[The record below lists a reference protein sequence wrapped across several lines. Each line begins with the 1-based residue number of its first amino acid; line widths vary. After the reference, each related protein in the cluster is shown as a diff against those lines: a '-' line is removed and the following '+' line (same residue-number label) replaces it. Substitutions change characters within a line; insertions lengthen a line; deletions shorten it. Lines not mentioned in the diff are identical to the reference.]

1 MLTRQAMHSHK
12 EYDVCL
18 LLEGTYP
25 FVAGGVSSWIHNLIK
40 GMPELTF
47 TSVCILASSREQ
59 AAYRYDVPDNFVD
72 PQIVYLHDP
81 VEISRNPFQKI
92 SRKNMKL
99 LRQFHARMDRNDI
112 TMMKDMVE
120 LFRDEKFPLSELF
133 HGKKAWDMLM
143 EYYRAGSDKESLIDY
158 FWTFRFTH
166 LPLFKM
172 LPLDL
177 PKARVYHT
185 ISTGYAGFLGVIARI
200 MTGRPLL
207 LTEHGI
213 YVKERKIE
221 ISQAEWVYRKEDER
235 LRVQSKLGAFQTFW
249 IRMFEQLA
257 QLCYDY
263 SSAIYTL
270 YEGNRQLEIQAG
282 ADPDKIRIIPN
293 GISLDNFLGLKASD
307 HDYQGQT
314 EFAVGFVG
322 RVVPIK
328 DVKTFLR
335 AIKIVALEIE
345 NLKVFIM
352 GPTKE
357 DEKYYQECM
366 HLVHLLHL
374 EKIVEFTGKVN
385 VADYLPDLDLIV
397 LTSISEAQPLVIME
411 ANCAGVPAVAS
422 DVGSCR
428 ELLEGRTAADQALG
442 PSGILTRVA
451 DPVDTGKAILT
462 ILTSP
467 LLRQRMARAGIERVK
482 TFYKESDLNEKYL
495 NIYKDY
501 MAMDDLE

>member
-1 MLTRQAMHSHK
+1 MSSHK
-12 EYDVCL
+12 KYDVCL

-25 FVAGGVSSWIHNLIK
+25 FVSGGVSSWIHNLIK

-47 TSVCILASSREQ
+47 TAVCILASSKEK
-59 AAYRYDVPDNFVD
+59 AEYRYDVPDNFVD
-72 PQIVYLHDP
+72 PKIIYLHDKVDIP
-81 VEISRNPFQKI
+81 RNPFKKI
-92 SRKNMKL
+92 SRKNMEKL
-99 LRQFHARMDRNDI
+99 RLFHSSLDRNDI
-112 TMMKDMVE
+112 SMMKDMVG
-120 LFRDEKFPLSELF
+120 LFRHDKFPLSELF
-133 HGKKAWDMLM
+133 HGKKSWDLLVDRYGP
-143 EYYRAGSDKESLIDY
+143 ESSKESFIDY

-166 LPLFKM
+166 LPIFKM
-172 LPLDL
+172 LSLEL
-177 PKARVYHT
+177 PEARVYHT
-185 ISTGYAGFLGVIARI
+185 ISTGYAGLLGVIARV

-221 ISQAEWVYRKEDER
+221 ISQAEWVYRREDER
-235 LRVQSKLGAFQTFW
+235 MRIESKLGAFQTFW
-249 IRMFEQLA
+249 IRMFEQLGR
-257 QLCYDY
+257 LCYDY

-270 YEGNRQLEIQAG
+270 YEGNRQLEIQEG

-293 GISLDNFLGLKASD
+293 GISLDNFLGLKPAD
-307 HDYQGQT
+307 HNYQGQT
-314 EFAVGFVG
+314 EFAIGFVG

-335 AIKIVALEIE
+335 AIKIVAGKIE
-345 NLKVFIM
+345 NLKVYIM
-352 GPTKE
+352 GPTEEDKE
-357 DEKYYQECM
+357 YYEECVN
-366 HLVHLLHL
+366 LVRLLHL
-374 EKIVEFTGKVN
+374 EKVVEFTGKVK
-385 VADYLPDLDLIV
+385 VTDYLPTLDLIV

-428 ELLEGRTAADQALG
+428 ELLEGRSVADQALG
-442 PSGILTRVA
+442 PSGIVTKVA
-451 DPVDTGKAILT
+451 DPVSTGEAILK

-467 LLRQRMARAGIERVK
+467 ILRQRMSRAGIERVK
-482 TFYKESDLNEKYL
+482 TYYKESDLNETYL

>member
-1 MLTRQAMHSHK
+1 MSLDK

-25 FVAGGVSSWIHNLIK
+25 FVSGGVSSWIHNLIK

-47 TSVCILASSREQ
+47 SSVCILASSKEK
-59 AAYRYDVPDNFVD
+59 AEYRYDVPDNFAE
-72 PQIVYLHDP
+72 PRIVYLHDP
-81 VEISRNPFQKI
+81 VEIPKNPFQWI
-92 SRKNMKL
+92 SRTNMKT
-99 LRQFHARMDRNDI
+99 LRQFHYGMDRNDI
-112 TMMKDMVE
+112 TLLKDIVE
-120 LFRDEKFPLSELF
+120 LFRDEKFPLSGLF
-133 HGKKAWDMLM
+133 HDKMAWDLLV
-143 EYYRAGSDKESLIDY
+143 ERYKLDSEDESFIDY

-166 LPLFKM
+166 LPIFKM
-172 LPLDL
+172 LSLEL
-177 PKARVYHT
+177 PRAKVYHT
-185 ISTGYAGFLGVIARI
+185 ISTGYAGLLGVIARI

-221 ISQAEWVYRKEDER
+221 ISQAEWVYRKGDER
-235 LRVQSKLGAFQTFW
+235 LRVESHLGAFQAFW

-257 QLCYDY
+257 RLCYDY

-270 YEGNRQLEIQAG
+270 YEGNRQLEIQEG

-293 GISLDNFLGLKASD
+293 GINLDNFLGLKAAD

-314 EFAVGFVG
+314 EFSVGFVG

-335 AIKIVALEIE
+335 AIKIVALKIE
-345 NLKVFIM
+345 KLKVFIM
-352 GPTKE
+352 GPTEE
-357 DEKYYQECM
+357 DEEYYEECVN
-366 HLVHLLHL
+366 LVRLLHL
-374 EKIVEFTGKVN
+374 EDIVEFTGKVR
-385 VADYLPDLDLIV
+385 VTDYLPNLDVIV
-397 LTSISEAQPLVIME
+397 LTSISEAQPLVLME
-411 ANCAGVPAVAS
+411 ASCAGVPSVAS

-428 ELLEGRTAADQALG
+428 ELLEGRTAADQAIG
-442 PSGILTRVA
+442 PSGIVTKVA
-451 DPVDTGKAILT
+451 DPIGTGEAILT
-462 ILTSP
+462 ILTNP
-467 LLRQRMARAGIERVK
+467 ILRQQMSRAGIERVK
-482 TFYKESDLNEKYL
+482 TFYKESALNEAYL

>member
-1 MLTRQAMHSHK
+1 MSSDK

-25 FVAGGVSSWIHNLIK
+25 FVAGGVSTWIHNLIK

-47 TSVCILASSREQ
+47 TAVCILASSKEK
-59 AAYRYDVPDNFVD
+59 AKYRYDVPDNFVD

-81 VEISRNPFQKI
+81 VEISQNPFKKI
-92 SRKNMKL
+92 SRKDMEN
-99 LRQFHARMDRNDI
+99 LRRFHYHMDRNDI
-112 TMMKDMVE
+112 SMMREMVE
-120 LFRDEKFPLSELF
+120 LFRDGKFPLSELF
-133 HGKKAWDMLM
+133 HGKKAWDMLV
-143 EYYRAGSDKESLIDY
+143 ERYKPDTNDESFIDY

-166 LPLFKM
+166 LPIFKM

-177 PKARVYHT
+177 PKAKVYHT
-185 ISTGYAGFLGVIARI
+185 ISTGYAGLLGVIARV

-221 ISQAEWVYRKEDER
+221 ISQAEWVYRKKEER
-235 LRVQSKLGAFQTFW
+235 LRIDSKLGAFQTFW

-257 QLCYDY
+257 RLCYDY
-263 SSAIYTL
+263 SSSIYTL
-270 YEGNRQLEIQAG
+270 YEGNRQLEIQEG

-293 GISLDNFLGLKASD
+293 GISLDNFLGLKAED

-335 AIKIVALEIE
+335 AIKIVAIKIE
-345 NLKVFIM
+345 KLKVYIM
-352 GPTKE
+352 GPTEEDKE
-357 DEKYYQECM
+357 YYEECVN
-366 HLVHLLHL
+366 LVRLLHL
-374 EKIVEFTGKVN
+374 EDVVEFTGKVK
-385 VADYLPDLDLIV
+385 VTDYLPNLDVIV

-411 ANCAGVPAVAS
+411 ANCAGIPAVAS

-428 ELLEGRTAADQALG
+428 ELLEGRTVADQALG
-442 PSGILTRVA
+442 PSGLVTKVA
-451 DPVDTGKAILT
+451 DPVSTGEAILK

-467 LLRQRMARAGIERVK
+467 ILRQRMSRAGIERVK
-482 TFYKESDLNEKYL
+482 TFYKESDLNKTYL
-495 NIYKDY
+495 TIYKDY
-501 MAMDDLE
+501 MAMDNLE

>member
-1 MLTRQAMHSHK
+1 MSSDK

-25 FVAGGVSSWIHNLIK
+25 FVAGGVSTWIHNLIK

-47 TSVCILASSREQ
+47 TAVCILASSKEK
-59 AAYRYDVPDNFVD
+59 AEYRYDVPDNFVD

-81 VEISRNPFQKI
+81 VEIPKNPFKRI
-92 SRKNMKL
+92 SSKDMEALKR
-99 LRQFHARMDRNDI
+99 FHYRMDRSDI
-112 TMMKDMVE
+112 SMMRGMVE
-120 LFRDEKFPLSELF
+120 LFRDERFPLSELF
-133 HGKKAWDMLM
+133 HGKKAWDLLV
-143 EYYRAGSDKESLIDY
+143 ERYKPETNNESFIDY

-166 LPLFKM
+166 LPIFKM

-185 ISTGYAGFLGVIARI
+185 ISTGYAGLLGVIARV

-221 ISQAEWVYRKEDER
+221 ISQAEWVYRKKDER
-235 LRVQSKLGAFQTFW
+235 LRIDSKLGAFQTFW

-257 QLCYDY
+257 RLCYDY

-270 YEGNRQLEIQAG
+270 YEGNRQLEIQEG

-293 GISLDNFLGLKASD
+293 GISLDNFLGLKAED

-335 AIKIVALEIE
+335 AIKIVAIKIE
-345 NLKVFIM
+345 KLKVYIM
-352 GPTKE
+352 GPTEEDKE
-357 DEKYYQECM
+357 YYEECVN
-366 HLVHLLHL
+366 LVRLLHL
-374 EKIVEFTGKVN
+374 EDVVEFTGKVK
-385 VADYLPDLDLIV
+385 VTDYLPNLDVIV

-411 ANCAGVPAVAS
+411 ANCAGIPAVAS

-428 ELLEGRTAADQALG
+428 ELLEGRTVSDQALG
-442 PSGILTRVA
+442 PSGIVTKVA
-451 DPVDTGKAILT
+451 DPVSTGEAILK

-467 LLRQRMARAGIERVK
+467 ILRQRMSRAGIERVK
-482 TFYKESDLNEKYL
+482 TFYKESDLNERYL

>member
-1 MLTRQAMHSHK
+1 MSKQDSKEK

-47 TSVCILASSREQ
+47 TSVCILASSKEK
-59 AAYRYDVPDNFVD
+59 AEYRYEVPENFVD
-72 PQIVYLHDP
+72 PQVIYLHDL
-81 VEISRNPFQKI
+81 VETKRKMFGGISKKDIER
-92 SRKNMKL
+92 M
-99 LRQFHARMDRNDI
+99 RQFHYRLDRADI
-112 TMMKDMVE
+112 KMMKEMVE
-120 LFRDEKFPLSELF
+120 LFRDDKFPLSELM
-133 HGKKAWDMLM
+133 HGKPAWDLLL
-143 EYYRAGSDKESLIDY
+143 ERYKPDQNKESFIDF

-166 LPLFKM
+166 LPIFKM
-172 LPLDL
+172 LPLNL
-177 PKARVYHT
+177 PKAKVYHT
-185 ISTGYAGFLGVIARI
+185 ISTGYAGLLGVIARV

-235 LRVQSKLGAFQTFW
+235 MRIDSKLGAFQTFW
-249 IRMFEQLA
+249 IRMFEQLGK
-257 QLCYDY
+257 LCYDY

-270 YEGNRQLEIQAG
+270 YEGNRQLEIQEG
-282 ADPDKIRIIPN
+282 ADPEKIRIIPN
-293 GISLDNFLGLKASD
+293 GISLDNFLGLKAED
-307 HDYQGQT
+307 HDYMGQT

-335 AIKIVALEIE
+335 AIKIVAIKVE
-345 NLKVFIM
+345 NLKVYIM
-352 GPTKE
+352 GPTEE
-357 DEKYYQECM
+357 DEEYYEECVN
-366 HLVHLLHL
+366 LVKLLHL
-374 EKIVEFTGKVN
+374 EEVIEFTGKVK
-385 VADYLPDLDLIV
+385 VTDYLPNLDVIV

-411 ANCAGVPAVAS
+411 ANCAGIPAVAS

-428 ELLEGRTAADQALG
+428 ELLEGRTVSDQALG
-442 PSGILTRVA
+442 PSGIVTKVA
-451 DPVDTGKAILT
+451 DPVSTGEAILK

-467 LLRQRMARAGIERVK
+467 ILRQKMSKAGIERVK
-482 TFYKESDLNEKYL
+482 TFYKESDLNKTYL
-495 NIYKDY
+495 KIYKDY

>member
-1 MLTRQAMHSHK
+1 MSSDK

-47 TSVCILASSREQ
+47 TAVCILASSKEE
-59 AAYRYDVPDNFVD
+59 AKYRYDVPENFVD
-72 PQIVYLHDP
+72 PQIVYLHDHIEVKRSLFKRISEKDIDRLRKFHYQMDSENVDMMREI
-81 VEISRNPFQKI
+81 VEHF
-92 SRKNMKL
+92 RKGKY
-99 LRQFHARMDRNDI
+99 
-112 TMMKDMVE
+112 
-120 LFRDEKFPLSELF
+120 PLSEIF
-133 HGKKAWDMLM
+133 HGKRAWDL
-143 EYYRAGSDKESLIDY
+143 LIERYNPEKNMDSFIDF

-166 LPLFKM
+166 LPIFKM
-172 LPLDL
+172 LPMDL

-185 ISTGYAGFLGVIARI
+185 ISTGYAGLLGVVARV

-221 ISQAEWVYRKEDER
+221 ISQAEWVYRKQDER
-235 LRVQSKLGAFQTFW
+235 LRVESKLGAFQTFW
-249 IRMFEQLA
+249 ISMFEQLGK
-257 QLCYDY
+257 LCYDY

-270 YEGNRQLEIQAG
+270 YEGNKQLEILEG

-293 GISLDNFLGLKASD
+293 GISLDNFLGLKPAD
-307 HDYQGQT
+307 HDYMGQT

-335 AIKIVALEIE
+335 AIKIVAIKVE
-345 NLKVFIM
+345 NLKVYIM
-352 GPTKE
+352 GPTEE
-357 DEKYYQECM
+357 DEEYYEECVN
-366 HLVHLLHL
+366 LVKLLHL
-374 EKIVEFTGKVN
+374 ENVIEFTGKVR
-385 VADYLPDLDLIV
+385 VTDYLPKLDVIV

-411 ANCAGVPAVAS
+411 ANCAGIPAIAS

-428 ELLEGRTAADQALG
+428 ELLEGRTVADQALG
-442 PSGILTRVA
+442 PSGIVTKVA
-451 DPVDTGKAILT
+451 DPVSTGEAILK

-467 LLRQRMARAGIERVK
+467 ILRQKMSRAGIERVK
-482 TFYKESDLNEKYL
+482 TFYKESDLNKRYL
-495 NIYKDY
+495 KIYKDY
-501 MAMDDLE
+501 AAMDDLE

>member
-1 MLTRQAMHSHK
+1 MSLDKQ
-12 EYDVCL
+12 YDVCL

-25 FVAGGVSSWIHNLIK
+25 FVAGGVSTWIHNLIK

-47 TSVCILASSREQ
+47 TAVCILASSKEK
-59 AAYRYDVPDNFVD
+59 AEYRYEVPENFVD
-72 PQIVYLHDP
+72 PKIVYLHDP
-81 VEISRNPFQKI
+81 IEMSRSIFKRISAKD
-92 SRKNMKL
+92 MEKL
-99 LRQFHARMDRNDI
+99 RRFHYRMDRNDI
-112 TMMKDMVE
+112 SMMREMVE
-120 LFRDEKFPLSELF
+120 LFRDGKFPISELM
-133 HGKKAWDMLM
+133 HGKRPWDLLV
-143 EYYRAGSDKESLIDY
+143 ERYKPEGNEESFIDY

-166 LPLFKM
+166 LPIFKM
-172 LPLDL
+172 LPIDL

-185 ISTGYAGFLGVIARI
+185 ISTGYAGLLGVVARV

-235 LRVQSKLGAFQTFW
+235 MRIESKLGAFQTFW

-257 QLCYDY
+257 RLCYDY

-270 YEGNRQLEIQAG
+270 YEGNRQLEIQEG

-293 GISLDNFLGLKASD
+293 GISLDNFLGLKPED
-307 HDYQGQT
+307 HDYMNQT

-335 AIKIVALEIE
+335 AIKIVSIKVDK
-345 NLKVFIM
+345 LKVYIM
-352 GPTKE
+352 GPTEE
-357 DEKYYQECM
+357 DEEYYEECVN
-366 HLVHLLHL
+366 LVRLLHL
-374 EKIVEFTGKVN
+374 EDVVEFTGKVR
-385 VADYLPDLDLIV
+385 VTDYLPKLDVIV

-428 ELLEGRTAADQALG
+428 ELLEGRTVADQALG
-442 PSGILTRVA
+442 PSGIVTKVA
-451 DPVDTGKAILT
+451 DPVSTGEAILK

-467 LLRQRMARAGIERVK
+467 ILRSKMSKAGIERVK
-482 TFYKESDLNEKYL
+482 TFYKESDLNETYL

>member
-1 MLTRQAMHSHK
+1 MKSEK

-25 FVAGGVSSWIHNLIK
+25 FVSGGVSSWIHNLIK

-47 TSVCILASSREQ
+47 TAVCILASSKEK
-59 AAYRYDVPDNFVD
+59 AEYRYDVPDNFVD
-72 PQIVYLHDP
+72 PTIIYLHDQ
-81 VEISRNPFQKI
+81 VEISQNPFKKI
-92 SRKNMKL
+92 SRSNMER
-99 LRQFHARMDRNDI
+99 LRQFHYRMDRRDLS
-112 TMMKDMVE
+112 MMKDMVE
-120 LFRDEKFPLSELF
+120 LFRHDKFPLSELF
-133 HGKKAWDMLM
+133 HGKRAWDLLVDRYNP
-143 EYYRAGSDKESLIDY
+143 ETNDESFIDY
-158 FWTFRFTH
+158 FWTYRFTH
-166 LPLFKM
+166 LPIFKM
-172 LPLDL
+172 LPLGL
-177 PKARVYHT
+177 PKAKVYHT
-185 ISTGYAGFLGVIARI
+185 ISTGYAGLLGVVARM

-235 LRVQSKLGAFQTFW
+235 MRVESKLGAFQTFW

-257 QLCYDY
+257 RMCYDY
-263 SSAIYTL
+263 SSAIFTL
-270 YEGNRQLEIQAG
+270 YEGNRQLEIQEG

-293 GISLDNFLGLKASD
+293 GISLDNFLGLKPKD
-307 HDYQGQT
+307 HDYMGQT

-335 AIKIVALEIE
+335 AIKIVSIKIE
-345 NLKVFIM
+345 KLKVYIM
-352 GPTKE
+352 GPTEE
-357 DEKYYQECM
+357 DEEYYEECVN
-366 HLVHLLHL
+366 LVRLLHL
-374 EKIVEFTGKVN
+374 ENVVEFTGKVR
-385 VADYLPDLDLIV
+385 VTDYLPNLDVIV

-411 ANCAGVPAVAS
+411 ANCAGIPAVAS

-428 ELLEGRTAADQALG
+428 ELLEGRTIPDQELG
-442 PSGILTRVA
+442 PSGIVTKVA
-451 DPVDTGKAILT
+451 DPVSTGEAIIT

-467 LLRQRMARAGIERVK
+467 ILRKKMSRAGIERVK

-495 NIYKDY
+495 KIYKYY